1 MNTFR
6 NEMWT
11 LWKIFEEYYILN
23 ERRILILIHLAFYL
37 DKYWVKF
44 VKIVTKFSV
53 IFYESY
59 KQNYASVKSRTLIS
73 KPNKNTRRKESHI
86 S

>member
-1 MNTFR
+1 MLVHISQILHTTTSLRLHSYTSTLLQKQNRMNTFR

-53 IFYESY
+53 IF
-59 KQNYASVKSRTLIS
+59 
-73 KPNKNTRRKESHI
+73 
-86 S
+86 